1 MVIWHTS
8 HEPIFLINK
17 YIFIRYFIVTFGA
30 EVACKWRDPAMLR
43 CPYFSDENLPSR
55 EFGSSSRCVA
65 TRKIMAGPPYSWWS
79 TFWMTNLWDIHL
91 QESWGSL
98 IFGWKPREIQLT
110 NRKDIGTPSFD
121 STIMG
126 NPNFHGIIK
135 GHSNFWW
142 QKSWETDWI
151 PSGSVLPPTIF
162 GGFRCDQDPDSS
174 NAAWYYANFSNYF
187 IAAGTETCG
196 QIGTI

>member
-1 MVIWHTS
+1 M
-8 HEPIFLINK
+8 
-17 YIFIRYFIVTFGA
+17 VTFGA

-55 EFGSSSRCVA
+55 EFGSSSRREACSCDAEDRGRSTLDGQHFEWQTYGTSIFKNHGEVSNCLVK
-65 TRKIMAGPPYSWWS
+65 TKGNPTYESERHRKS
-79 TFWMTNLWDIHL
+79 
-91 QESWGSL
+91 Q
-98 IFGWKPREIQLT
+98 
-110 NRKDIGTPSFD
+110 SFD

-142 QKSWETDWI
+142 EKSWETDWI
-151 PSGSVLPPTIF
+151 PSGSTIF

-196 QIGTI
+196 QIGTFPKNWSVTLWWTNIAMDNDHF

>member
-1 MVIWHTS
+1 MAIWHTS

-110 NRKDIGTPSFD
+110 NRKDIGEIPVFD

-126 NPNFHGIIK
+126 NPWKSQFSWDNQGTFQFLMAKIMGNGLNSLRVRSTTYHFRGIPLWP
-135 GHSNFWW
+135 GPRF
-142 QKSWETDWI
+142 Q
-151 PSGSVLPPTIF
+151 
-162 GGFRCDQDPDSS
+162 
-174 NAAWYYANFSNYF
+174 
-187 IAAGTETCG
+187 
-196 QIGTI
+196 